1 MNSELHPTCIARV
14 SHVLGA
20 TITAKLNPD
29 LVGVYPL
36 WRGHLQPVGQVG
48 SIVAI
53 PQGPVRLLA
62 TVVLVGLSE
71 LSEPQTTIEGAQK
84 GDRWLRLQLLGELDA
99 LGDFHRGVS
108 LYPGLDDPV
117 HFVSPEILTA
127 IHPAPTKDSV
137 AIGSLAANAEVPVTL
152 DIRKLVT
159 RHSVLVCSTG
169 AGKTSAVAT
178 IIQNLVRTNCTSANV
193 IIIDP
198 HGEYSQALSDDASV
212 RSVTAD
218 EQADRL
224 RVPYWALP
232 ASDLL
237 SALAGPGTISV
248 TAANRFAELV
258 GEARVAYATVSDWI
272 DDVRGVSADTPIPFD
287 IWGVWHTI
295 DSENNATCVDRG
307 GPPAPTDAG
316 DARSLRPASF
326 KPHSPNNT
334 APYKCTSFGL
344 YATVPDRI
352 RSRLADK
359 QFTFFLESATEILDS
374 DPLEGV
380 IGEWLGGDRPVSVL
394 DFSGIPAEVADLAIG
409 VILQLLFEVSIR
421 STSEHGIGRHRPTL
435 VVIEEAHRYLSGEA
449 GAQLASQSAN
459 RIAREGRK
467 YGIGLMLVSQRPS
480 ELPDTAF
487 SQAGTT
493 IALRLTNASDQG
505 KVKSSLPDSL
515 AGLAEALPSLRTGEA
530 LVTGEAVRLPS
541 RVIIDLPN
549 PEPHADDPT
558 LSGWQMQAQPNDITE
573 ALAKWRGTQSVEVPN
588 D

>member
-1 MNSELHPTCIARV
+1 MTSELHPTCIARV

-20 TITAKLNPD
+20 TITARLNPD

-48 SIVAI
+48 SIVSI

-71 LSEPQTTIEGAQK
+71 LSEPQTTLEAGQK
-84 GDRWLRLQLLGELDA
+84 GERWLRLQLLGELDA
-99 LGDFHRGVS
+99 LGEFHRGVS

-127 IHPAPTKDSV
+127 IHPRPTTDNV
-137 AIGSLAANAEVPVTL
+137 VIGALAANSEVPVTL
-152 DIRKLVT
+152 DIRRLVT
-159 RHSVLVCSTG
+159 RHSVLVGSTG

-198 HGEYSQALSDDASV
+198 HGEYNQALSADAAV
-212 RSVTAD
+212 RSVTATTD
-218 EQADRL
+218 QDRL

-232 ASDLL
+232 ASELL
-237 SALAGPGTISV
+237 TALAGPGAVSAS
-248 TAANRFAELV
+248 AANRFSELV
-258 GEARVAYATVSDWI
+258 AAARVEYATNCTWI
-272 DDVRGVSADTPIPFD
+272 DDPSGISADTPFPFD
-287 IWGVWHTI
+287 IWNVWHEL
-295 DSENNATCVDRG
+295 DSDNSATEDVRG
-307 GPPAPTDAG
+307 GARAQTDPG
-316 DARSLRPASF
+316 DSHELRPATF
-326 KPHSPNNT
+326 KPHSTTNT
-334 APYKCTSFGL
+334 APFKAPTFGL

-359 QFTFFLESATEILDS
+359 RFKFFLEPGVEVLDK
-374 DPLEGV
+374 DPLEDV
-380 IGEWLGGDRPVSVL
+380 IVEWLGGDRAVSVL

-421 STSEHGIGRHRPTL
+421 STAEQGIGRHRPTL

-449 GAQLASQSAN
+449 GARLASESAN

-487 SQAGTT
+487 SQAGT
-493 IALRLTNASDQG
+493 ILALRLTNSADQG
-505 KVKSSLPDSL
+505 KVKSGLPDSL

-541 RVIIDLPN
+541 RVIIARPN

-558 LSGWQMQAQPNDITE
+558 IDGWQMGAQTNDIAE
-573 ALAKWRGTQSVEVPN
+573 ALSKWRGTQSVEPR
-588 D
+588 